1 MIGSPFRFWL
11 NIPTAKS
18 IIVTSLSLK
27 GDFAMK
33 GFLVAGVICLLGL
46 WQGCTNSNETG
57 SMNTSGSKNARD
69 ASGVS
74 ISDIQIIE
82 YHLEHRSD
90 KEWMIT
96 GEIKNNSN
104 IAIGVELE
112 YVCYDETGWPVTG
125 GTWWDPEPG
134 KNIPAGSTWP
144 IRNMFP
150 HEGKIKKMT
159 LRIKS
164 VRVWVQKKSLPS
176 KN

>member
-1 MIGSPFRFWL
+1 M
-11 NIPTAKS
+11 
-18 IIVTSLSLK
+18 
-27 GDFAMK
+27 
-33 GFLVAGVICLLGL
+33 
-46 WQGCTNSNETG
+46 
-57 SMNTSGSKNARD
+57 
-69 ASGVS
+69 
-74 ISDIQIIE
+74 E